1 MTGMRSIVAVTDE
14 MDNAG
19 KAVQDLWKQVNDK
32 GPLGKNSCGFVYCDV
47 EMDHEAFTSALKEK
61 FPFEITG
68 CTSIAN
74 FDTEHGS
81 QIISAVLVVLTAD
94 DAKFSV
100 AVTDALTRE
109 NLARELEAAY
119 KKTASAMGGQG
130 KLLFLVPPFNDATPL
145 DDYVDILSEVSGN
158 IPIFGGLPSSN
169 VADGDILMY
178 GNGRPYGDRAAIVL
192 VGGNVRP
199 LFSVQNVLST
209 FSEQK
214 GTVTKARDNVIY
226 SVENMPFVDYLKSVG
241 MAVDDLIEQ
250 GDLAVYVSTPLKV
263 YLNKNDYNDGIP
275 VVRTVKT
282 LNPEDGSGVLF
293 GSISE
298 KSTISIATMKRQDI
312 QDSCKMAIK
321 EILEKI
327 EANRDDYAYTTLICV
342 SCGGRYMVM
351 ADDKEIEG
359 DIILANLPKNLTLSG
374 FYAYGEICPT
384 VVRDGKAV
392 NRVHNESIVMCAL

>member
-1 MTGMRSIVAVTDE
+1 MRSIVAVTNE
-14 MDNAG
+14 MDDAEE
-19 KAVQDLWKQVNDK
+19 AVRDLLEQVNDK

-47 EMDHEAFTSALKEK
+47 EMDHEAFTAMLKEK

-81 QIISAVLVVLTAD
+81 QIISAVLVILTAD
-94 DAKFSV
+94 DATFSA

-109 NLARELEAAY
+109 NLRQELEGAY
-119 KKTASAMGGQG
+119 KKTASALGEQG

-145 DDYVDILSEVSGN
+145 DDYVDILSGVSGD

-178 GNGRPYGDRAAIVL
+178 ANGRPYADRAVVVL

-199 LFSVQNVLST
+199 LFSVQNVLSA

-214 GTVTKARDNVIY
+214 HTVTKAKDNVIY
-226 SVENMPFVDYLKSVG
+226 TVEEMAFVDYLKSIG
-241 MAVDDLIEQ
+241 MSVDDLIEQ
-250 GDLAVYVSTPLKV
+250 GDLAVYASTPLKV

-275 VVRTVKT
+275 VVRTIKT

-312 QDSCKMAIK
+312 QDSCMMAIK

-327 EANRDDYAYTTLICV
+327 SESREDYTYTTLICV

-351 ADDKEIEG
+351 ADDKDIEG
-359 DIILANLPKNLTLSG
+359 NIILENLPKNLTLSG

-384 VVRDGKAV
+384 GVRDGKAI

>member
-1 MTGMRSIVAVTDE
+1 MRSVVAVTNE
-14 MDNAG
+14 MDDAE
-19 KAVQDLWKQVNDK
+19 KAVRDLLKQVTDK

-47 EMDHEAFTSALKEK
+47 EMDHEAFTSLLREK
-61 FPFEITG
+61 FPFEIVG

-81 QIISAVLVVLTAD
+81 QIMSAVLVVLTD
-94 DAKFSV
+94 DNTTFSI
-100 AVTDALTRE
+100 AVTDELTKE
-109 NLARELEAAY
+109 NLRRELEAAY
-119 KKTASAMGGQG
+119 RKTASALGEQG
-130 KLLFLVPPFNDATPL
+130 KLLFLVPPFNDSTPL
-145 DDYVDILSEVSGN
+145 DNYVDILSEVSGD

-169 VADGDILMY
+169 VADGDILIY
-178 GNGRPYGDRAAIVL
+178 ANGRSYTNRAAIVL
-192 VGGNVRP
+192 TGGNIRP

-209 FSEQK
+209 FFEQK
-214 GTVTKARDNVIY
+214 RTVTKAKDNVIY
-226 SVENMPFVDYLKSVG
+226 TVEGMSFVDYLRSLG
-241 MAVDDLIEQ
+241 MVVDDLIEQ

-275 VVRTVKT
+275 VVRTIKT
-282 LNPEDGSGVLF
+282 LNPEDGSGILF

-312 QDSCKMAIK
+312 QDSCRMAVK

-327 EANRDDYAYTTLICV
+327 DASRVDDYTYTTLICV

-351 ADDKEIEG
+351 ADDKDIEG
-359 DIILANLPKNLTLSG
+359 NIVLENLPKNLTFSG

-384 VVRDGKAV
+384 GVRDGKAI

>member
-1 MTGMRSIVAVTDE
+1 MRSIVAVTNE
-14 MDNAG
+14 MDNAE
-19 KAVQDLWKQVNDK
+19 KAVQDLLKQVNEK
-32 GPLGKNSCGFVYCDV
+32 GPLCKNSCGFVYCDV
-47 EMDHEAFTSALKEK
+47 EMDHENFTAMLEEK
-61 FPFEITG
+61 FPFEIVG

-94 DAKFSV
+94 DATFSV
-100 AVTDALTRE
+100 AVTDPLTKE
-109 NLARELEAAY
+109 NLRRELEAAY
-119 KKTASAMGGQG
+119 KKTSSAIGEQG

-145 DDYVDILSEVSGN
+145 DDYVDILSEVSGD

-169 VADGDILMY
+169 IADGDILTY
-178 GNGRPYGDRAAIVL
+178 ANGRAHTDRGAIVL

-199 LFSVQNVLST
+199 LFSVQNVLSA

-214 GTVTKARDNVIY
+214 RTVTKARDNIVY
-226 SVENMPFVDYLKSVG
+226 TVEDMPFVDYLKSVG

-275 VVRTVKT
+275 VVRTIKT
-282 LNPEDGSGVLF
+282 LNPADGSGILF

-298 KSTISIATMKRQDI
+298 KSTVSIATMKRQDI
-312 QDSCKMAIK
+312 QDSCKMAIE
-321 EILEKI
+321 EILKKI
-327 EANRDDYAYTTLICV
+327 DTSPKDYTYTTVICV

-351 ADDKEIEG
+351 ADDKDIEG
-359 DIILANLPKNLTLSG
+359 NIILDHLPKSLTLSG

-384 VVRDGKAV
+384 AVRDGKAV